1 MTKLTFC
8 HQAIAV
14 SAVMAAAAGCGTQV
28 TGPVTIT
35 VSRGGIG
42 PLAVRKINA
51 DSVEVSM
58 AVPLGPTVKKGCT
71 ASFCV
76 GGDAAFQVTWGSDEP
91 RDMPG
96 TQVKR
101 LVTVKSSAVLDL
113 KSAP

>member
-1 MTKLTFC
+1 M
-8 HQAIAV
+8 
-14 SAVMAAAAGCGTQV
+14 

-51 DSVEVSM
+51 DSVEASM
-58 AVPLGPTVKKGCT
+58 AVPFGPSLGTTVKKGCT

-101 LVTVKSSAVLDL
+101 LVAVKSIADDTAVLDL